1 MKWKKKTKEE
11 WLEIIIYG
19 LLAVVLIG
27 LSICFILLSEKPDRL
42 FATI

>member
-1 MKWKKKTKEE
+1 MKFKKKTKEE

-27 LSICFILLSEKPDRL
+27 LCLCLILLSEKPDKL